1 MKLSESSLIR
11 SISSVNRY
19 NARDIAD
26 LTFLY
31 CITLHL
37 LRVDWA
43 SATFAR
49 NYANKTLIHH
59 DWSHEHL
66 NGTDLYQLLHITL
79 THSNNFIAHL
89 RNKQASQ
96 QLLHD
101 IMLSESDV
109 QRFLRNIAA
118 NHYNDDLSDRL
129 LLRMEQQL
137 RITTT
142 NYRSVRRIACDWMQ
156 PHITHEGK
164 TLAVTRLLQ
173 AMRHR
178 AVTGDL
184 MHALQ
189 QFAQRER
196 LEIAQ
201 ACDPET
207 GYNCEHQP
215 ATDNKMSM
223 LKKLVV
229 GAGLGLGAFY
239 LGRAIAKGLS
249 K

>member
-49 NYANKTLIHH
+49 TYANKTLIHG
-59 DWSHEHL
+59 DWTHEHL

-89 RNKQASQ
+89 RNKEASQ

-101 IMLSESDV
+101 IVLSEYDV
-109 QRFLRNIAA
+109 KRFLRNIAS
-118 NHYNDDLSDRL
+118 NNYNDDLSERL

-137 RITTT
+137 RISIT
-142 NYRSVRRIACDWMQ
+142 NYKSVRRIASDWNQ
-156 PHITHEGK
+156 PHITQQGK
-164 TLAVTRLLQ
+164 ELAVTRLLQ

-184 MHALQ
+184 VHALQ
-189 QFAQRER
+189 QFAQREK
-196 LEIAQ
+196 LEIAD

-207 GYNCEHQP
+207 GRHCDPQSAP
-215 ATDNKMSM
+215 SKMSM